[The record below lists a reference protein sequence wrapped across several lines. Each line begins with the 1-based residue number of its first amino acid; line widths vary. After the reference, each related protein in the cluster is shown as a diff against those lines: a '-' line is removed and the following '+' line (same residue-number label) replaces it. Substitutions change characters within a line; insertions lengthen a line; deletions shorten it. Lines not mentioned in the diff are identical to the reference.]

1 MVFLLKEVLPSGSL
15 PASELLLPFFPP
27 ECADPNLAIS
37 AVWTFKDLGV
47 RGHITILSLTSPSAP
62 WAARTAQGNH
72 LVPLPNGQGGGS
84 GGGSN
89 ILMNDRMDSFSAF
102 LIHKGLTSPA
112 TTISSS
118 NTLRHC
124 EVSIG
129 FGGQA
134 CSPQQGCLQS
144 ILWFRYFRR
153 CLALQDPSSTCPLHL
168 PPGTIR
174 TSWNNLSDS
183 SSAVS
188 TRWSLM
194 GLVSLNSSVC
204 LCSGHS

>member
-1 MVFLLKEVLPSGSL
+1 LVFLLKEVLPSGSL

-102 LIHKGLTSPA
+102 LIHKGMCV
-112 TTISSS
+112 IK
-118 NTLRHC
+118 
-124 EVSIG
+124 
-129 FGGQA
+129 
-134 CSPQQGCLQS
+134 
-144 ILWFRYFRR
+144 
-153 CLALQDPSSTCPLHL
+153 
-168 PPGTIR
+168 
-174 TSWNNLSDS
+174 
-183 SSAVS
+183 
-188 TRWSLM
+188 
-194 GLVSLNSSVC
+194 
-204 LCSGHS
+204 